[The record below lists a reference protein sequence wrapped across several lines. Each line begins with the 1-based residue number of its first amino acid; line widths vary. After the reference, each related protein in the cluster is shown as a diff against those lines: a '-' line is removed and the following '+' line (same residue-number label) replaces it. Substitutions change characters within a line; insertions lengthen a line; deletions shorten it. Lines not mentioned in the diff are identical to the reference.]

1 MSAYIA
7 QKPSVKINGSKRKGY
22 FIKLF
27 DGVMPYQTAPVT
39 HEELKLL
46 YQKLRVKLEK

>member
-1 MSAYIA
+1 MSAYVA
-7 QKPSVKINGSKRKGY
+7 QKPTVKITGSKRKGY

-27 DGVMPYQTAPVT
+27 DGVMPYQMAPVT

-46 YQKLRVKLEK
+46 YQKLKVKFKK